1 MGGYTSANKR
11 LQSAPGPHRRWCVC
25 FVCKVCHVCIVRKSA
40 CQIERKRANK
50 NSLQTNVVSAGVVG
64 GATVTDKTDLTDD
77 NGQGWLHVCRQ
88 TLAVCR
94 PPAPSAAKAHLP
106 QRHVCRRAQ
115 ASQQKQR
122 HVCRLQINVVS
133 ADVVGGATVTDK
145 TDLTDNN
152 GQWVVTRL
160 QTHVYRQQ
168 TSTPHAVCIWSVVL
182 VNWVFSFCRDG
193 LSTI

>member
-77 NGQGWLHVCRQ
+77 NGHGGGYTSADKRLQSAPR
-88 TLAVCR
+88 
-94 PPAPSAAKAHLP
+94 APSEV
-106 QRHVCRRAQ
+106 VC
-115 ASQQKQR
+115 
-122 HVCRLQINVVS
+122 L
-133 ADVVGGATVTDK
+133 
-145 TDLTDNN
+145 
-152 GQWVVTRL
+152 
-160 QTHVYRQQ
+160 
-168 TSTPHAVCIWSVVL
+168 
-182 VNWVFSFCRDG
+182 FC
-193 LSTI
+193 L